1 MNTANETFGFLREA
15 YEENA
20 LWTFLVFE
28 CRKTFPEGREHGEG
42 EQRSGCPV
50 TMKSDESVEKM
61 RTLMRIDDGHLV
73 IRMKS

>member
-1 MNTANETFGFLREA
+1 
-15 YEENA
+15 
-20 LWTFLVFE
+20 VFE